1 MVMNETKKDIKDLSV
16 PQIEEEFKGLGLPA
30 FRAKQVI
37 QWIFQK
43 GASDWSEMTN
53 LSKELREVL
62 RKNFYIT
69 NLEVLTKQVSKLDGT
84 KKYLFE
90 LADGNAIETVV
101 MSHDYGTSVCV
112 STQVGCKMG
121 CGFCASTIGGLV
133 RNLTMAEIFDQVM
146 KVQKDT
152 EARVS
157 SVVIMGSGEPLEN
170 YRETLR
176 FIKLVNAEYSLN
188 IGYRHITISTCGLVP
203 KIYDLAD
210 ENMQITLSISLH
222 APNNELR
229 NQIMPVNRRY
239 SIEDLLEACRYY
251 IEITNRRIT
260 FEYSLIAGVNDSPNE
275 AKELASKLKGM
286 LCHVNLIPINPVVER
301 GYAKPNKTSVSVFA
315 EILRAAGIETT
326 IRREKGGDIDAA
338 CGQLRRK
345 VLEKGGE
352 M

>member
-1 MVMNETKKDIKDLSV
+1 MNEIKKDIKDLSV
-16 PQIEEEFKGLGLPA
+16 PQIEEEFKALGLPA

-101 MSHDYGTSVCV
+101 MQHDYGTSVCV

-133 RNLTMAEIFDQVM
+133 RNLTAAEIFDQVM

-152 EARVS
+152 ETRVS
-157 SVVIMGSGEPLEN
+157 SIVIMGSGEPLEN

-188 IGYRHITISTCGLVP
+188 IGYRHITLSTCGLVP

-210 ENMQITLSISLH
+210 ENIQITLSISLH

-229 NQIMPVNRRY
+229 SQIMPVNRRY
-239 SIEDLLEACRYY
+239 RIEEVLEACRYY
-251 IEITNRRIT
+251 IQITNRRIT
-260 FEYSLIAGVNDSPNE
+260 FEYSLIAGINDSAIE
-275 AKELASKLKGM
+275 AKELAAKLKGM
-286 LCHVNLIPINPVVER
+286 LCHVNLIPINPVEER
-301 GYAKPNKTSVSVFA
+301 GYVKPNKTNISVFA
-315 EILRAAGIETT
+315 EILRASGIETT

-352 M
+352 N